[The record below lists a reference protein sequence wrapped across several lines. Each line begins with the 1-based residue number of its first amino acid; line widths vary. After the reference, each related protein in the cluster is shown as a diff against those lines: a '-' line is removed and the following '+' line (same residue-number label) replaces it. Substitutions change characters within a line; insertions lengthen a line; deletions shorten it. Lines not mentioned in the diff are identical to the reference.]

1 MRCSDFSVGS
11 ILASYRNML
20 TCKQARRRVRQMD
33 SESQLEVNETKKNPE
48 NIYHQLL
55 QHLLHHLFT
64 TKRIVLVHAVFLK
77 ISRDIG
83 KRLVP

>member
-20 TCKQARRRVRQMD
+20 TCKQTRRRVRKID
-33 SESQLEVNETKKNPE
+33 DEPE

-64 TKRIVLVHAVFLK
+64 TKRIFLVHAVFLK
-77 ISRDIG
+77 VSRDIG